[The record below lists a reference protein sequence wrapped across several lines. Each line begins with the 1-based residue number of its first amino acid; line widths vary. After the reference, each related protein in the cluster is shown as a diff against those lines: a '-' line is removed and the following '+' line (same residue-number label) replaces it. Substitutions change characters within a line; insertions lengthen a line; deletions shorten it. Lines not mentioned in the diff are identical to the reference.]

1 MSGYT
6 FDQIPQLKQAL
17 LDENLTIALG
27 NIPMVNIEDD
37 EWEYLALM
45 QEYDA
50 IFREFYSANKTTALL
65 CFIHL
70 VAASEHIYY
79 TEDWPQFTDLISNLL
94 AVISEQPYS
103 KENELLVDTLLNKL
117 DLKARYV
124 ILHGNLNY
132 NLACFFANKQD
143 TKTMMEY
150 VLRAFFSFDKD
161 KFFQEPCFQPYQD
174 KPFFKQPLE
183 KFNYSAATWWT
194 DIWPINDW
202 YTSKEHKY
210 EL

>member
-45 QEYDA
+45 QEYDS

-65 CFIHL
+65 CFIRL
-70 VAASEHIYY
+70 VATSEHIYY
-79 TEDWPQFTDLISNLL
+79 TEYWPQFTDLISNLL
-94 AVISEQPYS
+94 AVISEPPHS
-103 KENELLVDTLLNKL
+103 KENELLVYTLLNKL

-124 ILHGNLNY
+124 VLHGNLNY

-143 TKTMMEY
+143 IKTMMEY
-150 VLRAFFSFDKD
+150 VLRASFSFDKD

-174 KPFFKQPLE
+174 KPFFKEPLE
-183 KFNYSAATWWT
+183 KFNYGAAIWWT
-194 DIWPINDW
+194 DIWPIHDW
-202 YTSKEHKY
+202 YNKELKY